1 MCYHYYLRSLSVYVR
16 SDDEIAMFEGG
27 KGMSRKTVVEAGAII
42 LTLGILASPAGAEPV
57 KLADAQMDNIYAGAF
72 GLSAFSSTNAVM
84 TGLLGTADVTLTSTN
99 NGMTYTSSTD
109 DTITTD
115 DIVWTTQALYISTTQ
130 GFAVGV
136 LSNPQGQYWD
146 GQRNSAVPMT
156 AVTQS
161 RGLLIGTPIG

>member
-57 KLADAQMDNIYAGAF
+57 KLADAQMDNICAGAF
-72 GLSAFSSTNAVM
+72 DLAAFSATNFVM
-84 TGLLGTADVTLTSTN
+84 TGTLGTGSVTLTSTD
-99 NGMTYTSSTD
+99 NGRTYTSSTD
-109 DTITTD
+109 GT
-115 DIVWTTQALYISTTQ
+115 VWTAQALYISTTD

-136 LSNPQGQYWD
+136 LSNSQGQYWD
-146 GQRNSAVPMT
+146 GQLNSEGPMT

-161 RGLLIGTPIG
+161 RGLLITTPIGM